1 MNLSVPKSE
10 KTEPSVESND
20 QHLKTIDS
28 LVRKATMGVKIDS
41 KNLPEEVKN
50 KI

>member
-41 KNLPEEVKN
+41 KNIPQEVKK